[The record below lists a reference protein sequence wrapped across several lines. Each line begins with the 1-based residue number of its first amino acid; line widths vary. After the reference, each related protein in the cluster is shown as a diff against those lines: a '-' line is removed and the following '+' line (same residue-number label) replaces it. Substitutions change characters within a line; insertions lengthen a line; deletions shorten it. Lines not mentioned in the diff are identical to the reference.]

1 MRRSLTL
8 LLSAYHILL
17 CAQGGQQ
24 ALLWQVTQ
32 PAMRDT
38 SYLFGTMHTRDARAF
53 QFGPEVSRAF
63 VNSDVVAGELD
74 MEETKRLGS
83 TLAGAMFLPAGSTLD
98 RYYSKREYK
107 QVMKALRE
115 ELGPLAVMGAKMRP
129 FYLMAMLS
137 EVELGKDSSVVL
149 DDWLQKQGRAMDKSV
164 VGLETIKEQIDAV
177 DLIPLDEQARM
188 LLQQARM
195 KGHHADA
202 ERALKNYVEGDLE
215 ALLAQMVDD
224 GLGGPADKALLQ
236 DRNVRMVERL
246 QAHMQGHGVFVAVGA
261 AHLPGEQGLIEHLRR
276 LGYTVLPVVREQALP
291 EQAPWKPLP

>member
-1 MRRSLTL
+1 MRRSLTFF
-8 LLSAYHILL
+8 LSAFHVLL
-17 CAQGGQQ
+17 FAQGGQQ

-63 VNSDVVAGELD
+63 IRCEIVAGELD
-74 MEETKRLGS
+74 MEETKRLGT

-107 QVMKALRE
+107 QVMNALRE

-137 EVELGKDSSVVL
+137 EVELGKDSALVL

-177 DLIPLDEQARM
+177 DRIPLEEQARM

-195 KGHHADA
+195 KGRHADA
-202 ERALKNYVEGDLE
+202 ERALKNYVDGDLE

-236 DRNVRMVERL
+236 DRNLRMIERM
-246 QAHMQGHGVFVAVGA
+246 QEHMQGHGVFVAVGA
-261 AHLPGEQGLIEHLRR
+261 AHLPGEHGLIEHLRR
-276 LGYTVLPVVREQALP
+276 LGYTVLPVVREPALP